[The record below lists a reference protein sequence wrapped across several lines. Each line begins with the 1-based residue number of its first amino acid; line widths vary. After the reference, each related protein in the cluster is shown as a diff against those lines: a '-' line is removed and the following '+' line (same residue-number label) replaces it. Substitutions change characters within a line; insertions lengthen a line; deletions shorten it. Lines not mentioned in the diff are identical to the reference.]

1 MLNTTKRTTALLTAA
16 LSLGIAAPAG
26 ARPVGPDPQ
35 GSLVPVGSPPAV
47 QSVAPNGGD
56 ISDLGYIGI
65 GTGGV
70 AVVLLSAG
78 GIRTAT
84 RRRRHAS
91 EPHLSAGRVTS

>member
-1 MLNTTKRTTALLTAA
+1 M
-16 LSLGIAAPAG
+16 
-26 ARPVGPDPQ
+26 
-35 GSLVPVGSPPAV
+35 VPVQIAPPTV